1 MNDLFIVAI
10 SPNAWAVMLAGAVA
24 VLVIAWFALR
34 YWITL
39 THDPRRNEIST
50 PTIDQMNAA
59 ALEGMNDPEE
69 IARRAENEPAPAD
82 LLAAVSKKERDRTR
96 PDKSA

>member
-1 MNDLFIVAI
+1 MNNFLVVAI
-10 SPNAWAVMLAGAVA
+10 SQNAWAVILAGAVA

-34 YWITL
+34 FWITV
-39 THDPRRNEIST
+39 THDSHSNEIST

-82 LLAAVSKKERDRTR
+82 LLAAVSEKERGGPRSDQ
-96 PDKSA
+96 DA